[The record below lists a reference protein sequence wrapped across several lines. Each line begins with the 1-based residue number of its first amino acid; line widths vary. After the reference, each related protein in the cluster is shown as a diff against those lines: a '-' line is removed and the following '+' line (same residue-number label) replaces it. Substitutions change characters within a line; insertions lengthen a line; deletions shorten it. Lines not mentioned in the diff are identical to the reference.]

1 MCHDQK
7 SIQKVQIYLLNK
19 TWSSRPAFLDA
30 SIFMDNE
37 LINYL
42 NDWRNPLL
50 FSIWDYCLEHM
61 TKINW
66 LQIVIFLNLLLPCMT
81 NIVIFSCFQGLQ
93 TCVVALLSWYVY
105 SSFCICLF
113 PHPYLVAKG
122 QLSLWGGGKLD
133 FDIILSKH
141 GHRCI
146 TWGLSISIQCVAELC
161 MSMNTNLCITL
172 HKTFA
177 LCHYNN
183 GTNVVKVYSHCYS
196 GPWNLSCFWL
206 LYSF

>member
-1 MCHDQK
+1 M
-7 SIQKVQIYLLNK
+7 VANRYLSQPSFAMYDEHCNL
-19 TWSSRPAFLDA
+19 FLLSGPTDLRG
-30 SIFMDNE
+30 S
-37 LINYL
+37 
-42 NDWRNPLL
+42 
-50 FSIWDYCLEHM
+50 
-61 TKINW
+61 
-66 LQIVIFLNLLLPCMT
+66 IVIMVCLFLLLYM
-81 NIVIFSCFQGLQ
+81 
-93 TCVVALLSWYVY
+93 
-105 SSFCICLF
+105 LF

-183 GTNVVKVYSHCYS
+183 WTNVVKVYSHCYS